1 MIGFILPLWLIFRI
15 IGFNETYNSKYI
27 SHNGSMKPIILN
39 ISHNG
44 SMKPIILNISHNG
57 SMKPNDS
64 KYISH
69 NVEL

>member
-1 MIGFILPLWLIFRI
+1 LWLIYLEYGSMKPI
-15 IGFNETYNSKYI
+15 ILNINHNGSMKPNDSKYI

-57 SMKPNDS
+57 SMKR
-64 KYISH
+64 YL
-69 NVEL
+69 EL